1 MTRFLL
7 ALGVIAFRPAVA
19 AAQADSLTPPPDT
32 TAVAGVGV
40 KATLGAPPLTLRVPA
55 QYQEQWAIG
64 PRPVPGATA
73 TAWQASLSS
82 AVDSAQTAR
91 TSNQVL
97 ISLYGGSQEAA
108 DSAEAALQKRGLFGI
123 NRNLVDLTLDGN
135 IRLELRADR
144 LKNLRCTPASLS
156 DPSSGCRGEIN
167 GPRLDNQMSI
177 RSGGVIGRR
186 LRVNV
191 DWDTQRDYTN
201 SNIIQVYYEG
211 LEDEPVRRVE
221 VGSVAFRPPPS
232 RYLTASIP
240 TNNFGVNAL
249 FELGQLQM
257 QVLAATQKGSAIGE
271 RVFTI
276 GQATATP
283 QDRSQRDLDFEYGR
297 FYWTVDPRT
306 LPHYPAIDVL
316 SLDTLTVSPDVRPA
330 QIRVYRYRVPQLTGG
345 VDPNLGG
352 IPACAFQGPAGKTF
366 GPVPWQLLVLGA
378 DYYADPSGL
387 WIALAQ
393 KVDLRSDYVAVSYV
407 TEGGVTVGSFPGQPK
422 PNAGTTCASVD
433 TLRMI
438 VEPLVGNDQPSFWHE
453 MRQFYR
459 VAGQDLDPVSLKVD
473 ISLNRSE
480 RPLPPSSFSTYLG
493 ALGLSVP
500 TDQNTFDRENRLF
513 PRARDPGAELI
524 VRESY
529 LAFPNIKPFANPA
542 ALGPTELADSLYQ
555 TPVYLLFSQ
564 GPPTKYQFRLQYNS
578 AGAGDRATLNLNA
591 LQVLEGSE
599 KLYLGGRL
607 LIRGTDYTIAYETGL
622 ITFLNPDALFG
633 NGVAQI
639 TARFEERGIFAVAPT
654 SIFGL
659 TTHYDLGRTGG
670 INFIGIYQR
679 ESSAFARPAL
689 RLRGERQPRGRR
701 QHRTALQAHGP
712 EPPGQLHHEPEW
724 LVGGVLRHQ
733 RRVRPYPAGPEPHR
747 AGLPRGVRGRVG
759 NGGQPGCG
767 GVAVRQPATVHR
779 RPRSV
784 TRVRCHLRHR
794 RRGADDLAEPH
805 SRPGWRGGAVL
816 PRGYRHPVHHERH
829 VARAGNGDVPDPAC
843 RHRRWRGAAGQQVAV
858 DAAPEA
864 RLPAGGARC
873 RPRSVP
879 SASISP
885 ASATSSSGST
895 TTPPRAPRT
904 RASTSSSTW
913 AR

>member
-7 ALGVIAFRPAVA
+7 ALGAIAFGPAVA
-19 AAQADSLTPPPDT
+19 AAQADSLAPPPDT
-32 TAVAGVGV
+32 TAIAGVGV
-40 KATLGAPPLTLRVPA
+40 KATLGAPPLVLRVPA
-55 QYQEQWAIG
+55 QYQEQWVLG
-64 PRPVPGATA
+64 PRPLPGATA
-73 TAWQASLSS
+73 TAWQASLNT

-108 DSAEAALQKRGLFGI
+108 DSAEAELQKRGLFGI

-167 GPRLDNQMSI
+167 GPRLDNQMTI

-201 SNIIQVYYEG
+201 SNLIQVYYEG

-393 KVDLRSDYVAVSYV
+393 KVDLRSDYIAVSYV

-422 PNAGTTCASVD
+422 PDAGTTCASVD

-513 PRARDPGAELI
+513 PRARDPGADLI

-542 ALGPTELADSLYQ
+542 VLGPTELADSLYQ

-578 AGAGDRATLNLNA
+578 TGAGDRTTLNLNA
-591 LQVLEGSE
+591 LQILEGSE

-607 LIRGTDYTIAYETGL
+607 LDPRYRLHDRVRDRVDHL
-622 ITFLNPDALFG
+622 P
-633 NGVAQI
+633 QP
-639 TARFEERGIFAVAPT
+639 RC
-654 SIFGL
+654 
-659 TTHYDLGRTGG
+659 
-670 INFIGIYQR
+670 
-679 ESSAFARPAL
+679 AL
-689 RLRGERQPRGRR
+689 RHRGGANHGALRGARHLRGGADLDLRPHHALRPRPHRWHQLHRHLPARELGVRAAGPRFRGQRQPRRRR
-701 QHRTALQAHGP
+701 QHRTCTSGRPALSR
-712 EPPGQLHHEPEW
+712 
-724 LVGGVLRHQ
+724 LVSSITNR
-733 RRVRPYPAGPEPHR
+733 
-747 AGLPRGVRGRVG
+747 
-759 NGGQPGCG
+759 NGSSE
-767 GVAVRQPATVHR
+767 AF
-779 RPRSV
+779 
-784 TRVRCHLRHR
+784 L
-794 RRGADDLAEPH
+794 DI
-805 SRPGWRGGAVL
+805 
-816 PRGYRHPVHHERH
+816 
-829 VARAGNGDVPDPAC
+829 NGEFAFTQPDPNRTGQAYLEEFEGVSGTTLSL
-843 RHRRWRGAAGQQVAV
+843 GAAVWQYRQH
-858 DAAPEA
+858 
-864 RLPAGGARC
+864 PADRPPASILRSGSVPPSTPPTRC
-873 RPRSVP
+873 R
-879 SASISP
+879 
-885 ASATSSSGST
+885 
-895 TTPPRAPRT
+895 
-904 RASTSSSTW
+904 
-913 AR
+913 